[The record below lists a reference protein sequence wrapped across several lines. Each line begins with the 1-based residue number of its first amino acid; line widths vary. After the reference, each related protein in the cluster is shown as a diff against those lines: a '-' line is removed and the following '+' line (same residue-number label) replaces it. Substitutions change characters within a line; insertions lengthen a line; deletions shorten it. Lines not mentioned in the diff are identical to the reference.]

1 MTKDPETIS
10 LPGPLPGDPP
20 LAVRLR
26 RSARA
31 RRVSLKVSRLDG
43 AVTLTLPAR
52 APLRGALDFLEE
64 RRDWL
69 SAAVAGLEGPL
80 AVAPGLVLPVEGQ
93 GLTLTPAAVRAA
105 RIEGE
110 ALLVPAGRPAAAAL
124 AFLKLR
130 ARDRLAQRVARHSA
144 ALGRPAGKLTLRDT
158 RSRWGSCT
166 ASGDLMFNWRLILA
180 PPPILDYVAA
190 HEVAHL
196 AQMNHSPAFWAE
208 VARLFP
214 AHREAR
220 RWLKAE
226 GAALHRYR
234 FGPA

>member
-1 MTKDPETIS
+1 M
-10 LPGPLPGDPP
+10 
-20 LAVRLR
+20 
-26 RSARA
+26 
-31 RRVSLKVSRLDG
+31 
-43 AVTLTLPAR
+43 
-52 APLRGALDFLEE
+52 
-64 RRDWL
+64 
-69 SAAVAGLEGPL
+69 AGLEGPL